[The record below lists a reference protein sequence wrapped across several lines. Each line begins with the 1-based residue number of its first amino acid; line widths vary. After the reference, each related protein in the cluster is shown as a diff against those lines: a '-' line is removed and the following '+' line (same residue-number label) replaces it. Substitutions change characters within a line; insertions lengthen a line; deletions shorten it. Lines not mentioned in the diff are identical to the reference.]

1 MKKKLFCLL
10 LCVLMCESLFE
21 QKIIERKPYKL
32 PTTWELFVDAMED
45 YIQYPRAFECSNCK
59 KKTVQDVV
67 SYSPNGGE

>member
-1 MKKKLFCLL
+1 MEDKNYNYETKCRRCGTLTKWHFSPANRFSYL
-10 LCVLMCESLFE
+10 E
-21 QKIIERKPYKL
+21 
-32 PTTWELFVDAMED
+32 FVDAMED